1 MRKRNLIFPLII
13 GSIFIPSIESVT
25 INDSFE
31 NEYKVYQALEI
42 ASGGNVGGIGSNK
55 NSGGIMTVKQKKEK
69 CIKDAE
75 KSIQFFKRELI
86 KKENAGESTEK
97 LKNKIIK
104 YEKKISACGGEIKSF
119 QEENL
124 KSLTKKESKKFAIN
138 LINKEIEAEK
148 KRAANLDSN
157 TNFQEWADQ
166 LKEIK
171 DKIDVL
177 EFLKIAFSRYEYIEE
192 NIGSTSG
199 SMDKLM
205 RFGIE
210 LIAHYSSG
218 TKVEVRE
225 TAEKVKKFS
234 KKAEK
239 LGLTKNNEIMK
250 LINEVNSA
258 IFVLEMR
265 KFQ

>member
-13 GSIFIPSIESVT
+13 CSIFIPSIESVT

-42 ASGGNVGGIGSNK
+42 ASGGNFGGIGSNR
-55 NSGGIMTVKQKKEK
+55 NAGGIMTVEQKKEK

-86 KKENAGESTEK
+86 KKENTGGSTEK
-97 LKNKIIK
+97 LKNKLIK
-104 YEKKISACGGEIKSF
+104 YEKKKSACGGEIKSF
-119 QEENL
+119 QEENP
-124 KSLTKKESKKFAIN
+124 KSLKGSKKFAIN

-148 KRAANLDSN
+148 KKAANLDSN
-157 TNFQEWADQ
+157 TNFQEWTDQ

-177 EFLKIAFSRYEYIEE
+177 EFLKIAFSRYEFVEE
-192 NIGSTSG
+192 NIGRTSG
-199 SMDKLM
+199 SIDKLM

-218 TKVEVRE
+218 TEVEVRE
-225 TAEKVKKFS
+225 TAEKVRELAE
-234 KKAEK
+234 KAEN
-239 LGLTKNNEIMK
+239 LGLTKNNEVKK
-250 LINEVNSA
+250 LINEINSA
-258 IFVLEMR
+258 LFVLKMR
-265 KFQ
+265 NFQ